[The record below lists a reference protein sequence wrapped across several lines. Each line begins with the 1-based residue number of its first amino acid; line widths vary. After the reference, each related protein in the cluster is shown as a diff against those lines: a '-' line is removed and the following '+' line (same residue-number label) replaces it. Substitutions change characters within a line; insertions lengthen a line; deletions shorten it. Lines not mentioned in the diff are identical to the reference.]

1 MGCLIRVDPDEMT
14 STASVLQATAS
25 ELTDIGGGVQSQCG
39 SCCLPAGVEA
49 QVLAQASAVE
59 SSLGLVAGDLGAQAT
74 DIANRGL
81 LAADDS
87 LATAASAASGSGV
100 GDEWNG
106 TDTWMAPMA
115 QSGEPGSAASFG
127 GTELWTATM
136 AQSGEPGSAA
146 SFGGTELWTATMA
159 QSAGVSISMPEPIFP
174 DGLAAMGGPV
184 GRGAGGSIGLGQAFP
199 GGIIGVV
206 GESTPGLSLGD
217 PNMILGHT
225 LAVENIN
232 RAALGKPP
240 LTMAEHDAAGP
251 HA

>member
-136 AQSGEPGSAA
+136 AQSGEQGSAA

-159 QSAGVSISMPEPIFP
+159 QSAGASISMPEPIFP
-174 DGLAAMGGPV
+174 DGLAAMDGLVSLGPGGFSGV
-184 GRGAGGSIGLGQAFP
+184 GGGTPALGLGGFDLTRGP
-199 GGIIGVV
+199 
-206 GESTPGLSLGD
+206 SLTLE
-217 PNMILGHT
+217 NMQR
-225 LAVENIN
+225 LAQ
-232 RAALGKPP
+232 GKPQISA
-240 LTMAEHDAAGP
+240 AEHAAQGP
-251 HA
+251 NVTHLVTGMP

>member
-136 AQSGEPGSAA
+136 AQS
-146 SFGGTELWTATMA
+146 
-159 QSAGVSISMPEPIFP
+159 AGASISMPEPIFP
-174 DGLAAMGGPV
+174 DGLAAMDGLVSLGPGGFSGV
-184 GRGAGGSIGLGQAFP
+184 GGGTPALGLGGFDLTRGP
-199 GGIIGVV
+199 
-206 GESTPGLSLGD
+206 SLTLE
-217 PNMILGHT
+217 NMQR
-225 LAVENIN
+225 LAQ
-232 RAALGKPP
+232 GKPQISA
-240 LTMAEHDAAGP
+240 AEHAAQGP
-251 HA
+251 NVTHLVTGMP

>member
-136 AQSGEPGSAA
+136 AQS
-146 SFGGTELWTATMA
+146 
-159 QSAGVSISMPEPIFP
+159 AGVSISMPEPIFP

>member
-115 QSGEPGSAASFG
+115 QSGE
-127 GTELWTATM
+127 
-136 AQSGEPGSAA
+136 QGSAA

-159 QSAGVSISMPEPIFP
+159 QSAGASISMPEPIFP
-174 DGLAAMGGPV
+174 DGLAAMDGLVSLGPGGFSGV
-184 GRGAGGSIGLGQAFP
+184 GGGTPALGLGGFDLTRGP
-199 GGIIGVV
+199 
-206 GESTPGLSLGD
+206 SLTLE
-217 PNMILGHT
+217 NMQR
-225 LAVENIN
+225 LAQ
-232 RAALGKPP
+232 GKPQISA
-240 LTMAEHDAAGP
+240 AEHAAQGP
-251 HA
+251 NVTHLVTGMP